1 MESAEGGQQATI
13 RNSHF
18 FFLWQWKA
26 LMIIQIITQSI
37 YVGRWILNL
46 LNLNCNFTTIISVY
60 IYLYIYFKCIQLECK
75 HSVRQG

>member
-1 MESAEGGQQATI
+1 MESAEGGRQATI
-13 RNSHF
+13 RNSLF

-26 LMIIQIITQSI
+26 LMIIQIITQRI

-60 IYLYIYFKCIQLECK
+60 IYIFMYILNAFSW
-75 HSVRQG
+75 SVNTA